1 MFNRWPTR
9 IALFCYILLLF
20 LFIRYSNTI
29 VTEIRTVIYLFIDQL
44 LPIFFPFLILLQL
57 ILTNPEKTW
66 FIRWLYPFTKK
77 ICQLNHYGTL
87 TTCLSLIS
95 SFPLGAVM
103 VKEGYLDKR
112 LTKAQ
117 AHHLLIFT
125 NQASPI
131 FISIIVVTFLFQ
143 TKSLGIVI
151 IVIQWLT
158 NISIAFLFRFYYQSK
173 HALYEPKPHTT
184 ASPLFTATNNDLLIK
199 TAKTLF
205 TILSMM
211 IIARFIQV
219 IFTSLHVFD
228 FLAAV
233 SIPLLPWVIDPL
245 YIKTM
250 LQAAIELTQGIDLLS
265 ITNFNPEILFLIT
278 NALINFH
285 GLSIHI

>member
-1 MFNRWPTR
+1 MFKRWLTR
-9 IALFCYILLLF
+9 LLLLGYLLF
-20 LFIRYSNTI
+20 LVLFIRYATTI
-29 VTEIRTVIYLFIDQL
+29 VTEIRSVIYLFIDQL

-57 ILTNPEKTW
+57 ILLHPEKTW
-66 FIRWLYPFTKK
+66 LVRWLYPFMKK
-77 ICQLNHYGTL
+77 TCRLNRFGAL

-117 AHHLLIFT
+117 AHHLLMFT

-131 FISIIVVTFLFQ
+131 FISTIVVTFLFQ

-173 HALYEPKPHTT
+173 HALYEPNPHTT
-184 ASPLFTATNNDLLIK
+184 ASPLFTATNNDLLLK

-211 IIARFIQV
+211 IMARFIHV
-219 IFTSLHVFD
+219 IFTSLHADVYTNITADVRFCLD
-228 FLAAV
+228 QT
-233 SIPLLPWVIDPL
+233 I
-245 YIKTM
+245 
-250 LQAAIELTQGIDLLS
+250 LQAALELTQGIDLLS
-265 ITNFNPEILFLIT
+265 ITNFNPKVLFLVT
-278 NALINFH
+278 NA
-285 GLSIHI
+285 